1 MRISDWSSDV
11 CSSDLL
17 CQRRCDAL
25 QIAALDGAEGPEVD
39 DRAERPCDG
48 RDARPDRI
56 LDIVDGP
63 DQGIGDALGRREFE
77 DGAERLAIAAGE
89 APPIGAVGGKAVALG
104 YPRPEPSPADPFQ
117 K

>member
-1 MRISDWSSDV
+1 M
-11 CSSDLL
+11 
-17 CQRRCDAL
+17 CDAL

-63 DQGIGDALGRREFE
+63 DHGIGDALGRREFE
-77 DGAERLAIAAGE
+77 DGAERLAIAPVE
-89 APPIGAVGGKAVALG
+89 APPIVARTEARRVGKACVLKCRSRWSA
-104 YPRPEPSPADPFQ
+104 YPYKNKQSYNDQ
-117 K
+117 T

>member
-1 MRISDWSSDV
+1 M
-11 CSSDLL
+11 
-17 CQRRCDAL
+17 CDAL

-63 DQGIGDALGRREFE
+63 DHGIGDALGRREFE
-77 DGAERLAIAAGE
+77 DGAERLAIATVE
-89 APPIGAVGGKAVALG
+89 APPIVAVRSEERRVGKECVSTC
-104 YPRPEPSPADPFQ
+104 RSWWSPYT
-117 K
+117 